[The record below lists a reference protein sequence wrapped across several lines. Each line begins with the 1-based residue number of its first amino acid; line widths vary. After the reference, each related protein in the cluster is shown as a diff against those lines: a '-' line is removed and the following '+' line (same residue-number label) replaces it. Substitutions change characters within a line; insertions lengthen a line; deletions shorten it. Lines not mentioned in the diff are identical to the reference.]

1 MKLRIASTFLCLL
14 IGSVAAAPLAATQWH
29 ATVGGQSYDM
39 GRQVAAF
46 LPNEIWIH
54 AGDSIV
60 WTFDAN
66 DIHTMTLLVSGEVR
80 PPFPV
85 GCPPGPPPGITPSGS
100 SFDGTHCI
108 NSGPQVAAQQYTVRF
123 PVAGNFKLTCLVHTD
138 MTGVIHVL
146 PPSMP
151 LPHDQA
157 FYNREA
163 ADTRQDMLAD
173 RDFDFD
179 PPHPFAHEVVAGR
192 GEVTATPGGHN
203 SLAVVRFTNHVMYI
217 HRGQT
222 VEWSNADPGLP
233 HTVTFGREPAN
244 PLPPSANVTVDADG
258 ALHATIHSQSDRV
271 NSGLLVA
278 EPQDNTGLPQS
289 PPGVTR
295 FRVTFTKAGIYP
307 YICALHDNLGMRG
320 QIIVSN

>member
-14 IGSVAAAPLAATQWH
+14 IGIVATTPLSATQWH
-29 ATVGGQSYDM
+29 ATVGAQSHDM
-39 GRQVAAF
+39 GRQVGAF
-46 LPNEIWIH
+46 LPNEMWIH
-54 AGDSIV
+54 VGDSIA

-66 DIHTMTLLVSGEVR
+66 DIHTMTFLVSGELR

-100 SFDGTHCI
+100 SFDGTHCV
-108 NSGPQVAAQQYTVRF
+108 NSGPLVAAQSYTVRF

-146 PPSMP
+146 ARSLP

-163 ADTRQDMLAD
+163 TDTRRDLLAD
-173 RDFDFD
+173 RDFDND
-179 PPHPFAHEVVAGR
+179 MPNRAAHEVVAGH
-192 GEVTATPGGHN
+192 GEVTATPGGHD
-203 SLAVVRFTNHVMYI
+203 SLAVVRFTNHVMHI
-217 HRGQT
+217 RVGQT

-233 HTVTFGREPAN
+233 HTVTFGTQPAN
-244 PLPPSANVTVDADG
+244 PIPPSANVTVDPDG
-258 ALHATIHSQSDRV
+258 ALHATIHSPWQ
-271 NSGLLVA
+271 NAHSGLLVA
-278 EPQDNTGLPQS
+278 ESQDNIGLPQS

-295 FRVTFTKAGIYP
+295 FRVTFTKAGIFP
-307 YICALHDNLGMRG
+307 YICALHNNLGMRG
-320 QIIVSN
+320 EVIVSE